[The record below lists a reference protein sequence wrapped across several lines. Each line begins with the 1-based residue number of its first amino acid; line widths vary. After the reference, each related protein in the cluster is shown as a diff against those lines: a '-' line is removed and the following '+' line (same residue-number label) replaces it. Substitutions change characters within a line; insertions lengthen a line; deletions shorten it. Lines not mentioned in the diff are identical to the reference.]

1 MPPRREALLAVLI
14 FAVGFTLRV
23 ENLDRSTY
31 AHPENYVPGY
41 DDPAWVT
48 APPAKRS
55 TFKDVAKANL
65 ADGHPPLWFFAML
78 PWVKATGTSL
88 EAMRLPS
95 AISGAFCILLLW
107 RLARRE
113 GGPLVGLLAAALL
126 AVHGHHVFWSRMARM
141 YAPACL
147 LALLSTWALVRL
159 IERPERRFI
168 LLYIASGAAL
178 LWTQIYGF
186 PLVAAQGAFV
196 VATALDRRAVP
207 RAAVG
212 SLAAVAVLGA
222 PVLTLAVYQN
232 PPTAWADPAIEHLAF
247 GFAFY
252 RDANFFGSPPFT
264 APIWPLVGV
273 TTLLL
278 AAAVWHGLRRD
289 PARAIATE
297 PQPQPRTDAGRNHG
311 PPPTLRALLAAGA
324 RDVFDLRLLIA
335 AIFVTAAQAAFVQK
349 FGSRTA
355 GPESVL
361 IATCF
366 GPAVLLATAP
376 VVHAMLAAAVNS
388 GFRGGPLRAFA
399 SASVALGLIP
409 WGLMVVVSLE
419 RPSFVA
425 RGAVL
430 FLPFLLAAVALGA
443 ATLVGRGSSDGGST
457 RAKTAGSAIAVL
469 LLLTG
474 AASYVYFRHAEA
486 SPRDYRTLAAEVLA
500 AAGPNDL
507 ILVQGGYADP
517 PLLYYLASLKDRVVP
532 LNALTE
538 IAPDADRRN
547 VFMVVYDGDPIES
560 DETPALVRRPR
571 RRTLEAHRAIAVEFG
586 PR

>member
-278 AAAVWHGLRRD
+278 AAAVWHGLRRE

-324 RDVFDLRLLIA
+324 RDAFDLRLLIA

-409 WGLMVVVSLE
+409 WGLMVLVSLE